1 METISDA
8 TTMKVGPSDLLR
20 IADLDS
26 TQFDY
31 LLDLAKKMKGEPIA
45 WRDVFRGSTIVT
57 VFEKPSTRTRVSMAA
72 AAARLGLAPLALRP
86 DELQLGRGEPISDTA
101 RVLASFVSAIAIR
114 TFAQS
119 ELEEVATSSNVPVIN
134 ALSDLHHPVQALAD
148 LLTVRERFGSL
159 AGRRL
164 AYVGD
169 GNDNVV
175 HSLLEAGALTG
186 LDVTVGCPAGYEPNA
201 DILLA
206 AQLTAKA
213 SGATLS
219 VVHDPKEAVKG
230 ADAVYADVWVS
241 MGEDAQREQRLKDLA
256 SYQIDGALMALAA
269 PEAVFMHCLPAHRG
283 QEVAAEVIDGPQSAV
298 WQQAANRLPTEQAAF
313 YALIS
318 GDWTHDTGIGTG
330 NGSRH

>member
-1 METISDA
+1 
-8 TTMKVGPSDLLR
+8 
-20 IADLDS
+20 
-26 TQFDY
+26 
-31 LLDLAKKMKGEPIA
+31 MKGEPIA
-45 WRDVFRGSTIVT
+45 WRDVFRGGTIVT

-72 AAARLGLAPLALRP
+72 AAARLGLEPLALRP
-86 DELQLGRGEPISDTA
+86 DELQLGRGEPIGDTA

-119 ELEEVATSSNVPVIN
+119 ELEEVATASSVPVIN
-134 ALSDLHHPVQALAD
+134 ALSDLHHPCQALAD

-186 LDVTVGCPAGYEPNA
+186 LDVTVGCPVGYETESGHPARGA
-201 DILLA
+201 DHREGLR
-206 AQLTAKA
+206 
-213 SGATLS
+213 GD
-219 VVHDPKEAVKG
+219 VVRRPRSKEAVKG
-230 ADAVYADVWVS
+230 ADAIYADVWVS
-241 MGEDAQREQRLKDLA
+241 MGEDAQQQQRLKDLA
-256 SYQIDGALMALAA
+256 GYQIDGDLMALAA
-269 PEAVFMHCLPAHRG
+269 PEAIFMHCLPAHRG

-298 WQQAANRLPTEQAAF
+298 WQQAANRLPTEQAVF

-318 GDWTHDTGIGTG
+318 GDWSHDTRTGNG
-330 NGSRH
+330 NGSRR